1 MGQLLRS
8 CTCRGSVSFTPGS
21 RWPAD
26 CINRLLSAITG
37 PSAPIFDDLCYQGHY
52 SDPVHGS
59 GIGHRGGGVVA
70 HGNGCGSERSLCRN
84 RVPSC
89 ASIRLSSAIAGR
101 EINKTEGCGRHTRTS
116 PCMRKYDFM
125 GERDPAEAM
134 EVLDRLLKFFGGG
147 ERRVKGRLSARGSVR
162 LSVPNS
168 ERTRPTPTPNRRSRP
183 TPNFDRRRELNSL
196 KIHDLAQL
204 LAAREVT
211 VTLLRGTLQ

>member
-1 MGQLLRS
+1 
-8 CTCRGSVSFTPGS
+8 
-21 RWPAD
+21 
-26 CINRLLSAITG
+26 
-37 PSAPIFDDLCYQGHY
+37 
-52 SDPVHGS
+52 
-59 GIGHRGGGVVA
+59 
-70 HGNGCGSERSLCRN
+70 
-84 RVPSC
+84 
-89 ASIRLSSAIAGR
+89 
-101 EINKTEGCGRHTRTS
+101 
-116 PCMRKYDFM
+116 MRKYDFM

-211 VTLLRGTLQ
+211 VTLPRGTFQ